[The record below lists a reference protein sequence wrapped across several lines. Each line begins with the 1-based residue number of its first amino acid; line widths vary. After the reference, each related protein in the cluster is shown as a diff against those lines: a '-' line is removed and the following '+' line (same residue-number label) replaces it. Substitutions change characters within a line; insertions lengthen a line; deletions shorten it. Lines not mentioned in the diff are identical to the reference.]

1 MTVTQIPFSQ
11 TNLFSKLILDYISQ
25 HENVKPFY
33 NYEVSIDAIDK
44 IIADKQ
50 KEIIDRK
57 VLVQTIKKQYA
68 GLEVPAHVSEN
79 ITSLENST
87 TFCVVTAHQL
97 NIFGGPLY
105 YIYKIAQTISTCN
118 QLKTKFPN
126 YNFVPVYWLGSEDH
140 DFEEINHIYL
150 YNKKIEW
157 QDKQGGATGEYS
169 TNSILPLI
177 EEIKTILGESEFA
190 NQLIEIFQKA
200 YAQPTLTH
208 AARYLVNALFGA
220 YGLVVVDGNDT
231 TFKQQYAA
239 IMRDELVHQNSF
251 KLVTQQLAQLDTK
264 GYKQQAFPR
273 EINLFYLTKNS
284 RERIVKENSEFR
296 IQNSELKFTES
307 EILTELQSHPERF
320 SPNVILRP
328 LFQQKILPSLAYIG
342 GAGELSYWLQLKPVF
357 DFYKVNFP
365 QLLLR
370 NSALLI
376 NEATVKKIDKIGF
389 ALPDFFKSTDEL
401 KKEFIAGNTEENLDV
416 AVYKTELEATFEKV
430 KELAKNI
437 DASLVNTVG
446 AELQKSLQSIDSI
459 EKRLL
464 KSLKQKNETEL
475 NQIEKIKNQLFP
487 NNSLQERVENFS
499 AYYAKYGQAF
509 ITDLIEAFDVY
520 NKQILLIQ
528 FS

>member
-1 MTVTQIPFSQ
+1 M
-11 TNLFSKLILDYISQ
+11 
-25 HENVKPFY
+25 
-33 NYEVSIDAIDK
+33 
-44 IIADKQ
+44 
-50 KEIIDRK
+50 
-57 VLVQTIKKQYA
+57 
-68 GLEVPAHVSEN
+68 
-79 ITSLENST
+79 
-87 TFCVVTAHQL
+87 
-97 NIFGGPLY
+97 
-105 YIYKIAQTISTCN
+105 
-118 QLKTKFPN
+118 
-126 YNFVPVYWLGSEDH
+126 
-140 DFEEINHIYL
+140 
-150 YNKKIEW
+150 
-157 QDKQGGATGEYS
+157 
-169 TNSILPLI
+169 
-177 EEIKTILGESEFA
+177 
-190 NQLIEIFQKA
+190 IEIFQKA

-208 AARYLVNALFGA
+208 ATRYLVNALLGA

-251 KLVTQQLAQLDTK
+251 KLVTQQLAQLDAK

-273 EINLFYLTKNS
+273 EINLFYLSKNS

-307 EILTELQSHPERF
+307 EILYELQSHPERF

-370 NSALLI
+370 NSVLLV

-389 ALPDFFKSTDEL
+389 ALPDFFRSTDEL
-401 KKEFIAGNTEENLDV
+401 KKEFIAGNTEENIDV

-446 AELQKSLQSIDSI
+446 AELQKSLQSIDGI

-509 ITDLIEAFDVY
+509 IRDLIEAFDIY